1 MMAFHPY
8 NFSLTDSKGYK
19 SGQFILFFW
28 LLSLIAST
36 PKIALAS
43 CNCQYKSDFI
53 QSIQSSNFTALSELF
68 SNEKVAA
75 ACDYSCVQHW
85 KKHAISAATNS
96 ASTMIEN
103 GEIDAAHELVSNRGE
118 ATFIGGDY
126 WNINAVL
133 GDIAR
138 ARKDWKEAALQYA
151 QAQDNAAR
159 DKVDENIQRS
169 LFKLSSE
176 ALRLHGSLDITIQR
190 GELTGVFGSG
200 SRGVKPQS
208 IPLPIVFAYGSAD
221 LSEEGEQGA
230 RLIARYLEKN
240 GEYRAAL
247 TGHTDHCGSDT
258 YNQTLSEQRAGNLAK
273 AVRKHYK
280 NSTGKSIQIDTQG
293 KGESCPPDISQSDYS
308 DSELRSLARRV
319 EFSFGNN
326 AGAQGFCG
334 IAQGQSDSGSCP

>member
-1 MMAFHPY
+1 MMTFRPC
-8 NFSLTDSKGYK
+8 NFSLTDSTGYK
-19 SGQFILFFW
+19 SGRLIVFLW
-28 LLSLIAST
+28 LLSLFAST

-53 QSIQSSNFTALSELF
+53 QSIQSSNFAALSELF
-68 SNEKVAA
+68 SNEQVAA

-103 GEIDAAHELVSNRGE
+103 GEVDAAHKLVSNRGD
-118 ATFIGGDY
+118 ATFISGDY

-159 DKVDENIQRS
+159 DNVNENIQQS

-176 ALRLHGSLDITIQR
+176 ALRLHGSLDITVQR
-190 GELTGVFGSG
+190 GELTGILG

-208 IPLPIVFAYGSAD
+208 IPLPIVFEYNSAD
-221 LSEEGEQGA
+221 LSREGEQGA
-230 RLIARYLEKN
+230 RLIARFLETN
-240 GEYRAAL
+240 GESRAAL

-258 YNQTLSEQRAGNLAK
+258 YNQTLSEQRANSLAN
-273 AVRKHYK
+273 AVRRHYK
-280 NSTGKSIQIDTQG
+280 NSTGRSIQIDTQG
-293 KGESCPPDISQSDYS
+293 KGESCPPDISQSEYS

-334 IAQGQSDSGSCP
+334 VAQSQSDADSCP